1 MTAGTSR
8 TAASPGGWLRSRLG
22 RLRTAWRR
30 IIAVMFSPVLFRLAW
45 LGGKLANTRK
55 RLIQA
60 LQQIPL
66 VYKLSLLITVLVV
79 TCMALLGS
87 IIIQQQTRLFADQ
100 LHDQGTALVKLMA
113 HSAKEPLLADDQLA
127 MDVITTGFTDTS
139 NVIASALI
147 SLDGETL
154 AHAGNYHDGNNN
166 RQRGV
171 QLELI
176 NEAPGFQ
183 DWYWP
188 GPSISSVH
196 KVISFIH
203 PIVFQDVTVGYALS
217 TISQSTMEESL
228 RKAIQAIAGA
238 TLLIIMLGIAMAIAL
253 GRRISDPINQLVIAS
268 RAIGKGE
275 FTGKFSFR
283 ERRSDEL
290 GQLMAS
296 FNHMAEG
303 MLEKSQV
310 MQALS
315 RYVSPEVAK
324 VVLANLND
332 IELGGKQVEG
342 TVVFADIVEFT
353 RIAENTRPED
363 LVNILNSYFTL
374 ITRACEI
381 NHGTVDKYMGDG
393 VMLVFGAP
401 QPDEEH
407 RFHAINCAVLIQQL
421 VEHENRQREQQGLFP
436 VKFRIGIN
444 SGTMLAG
451 NMGSRERME
460 YTVVGDTVNL
470 ASRLCGIANSGQIVI
485 SRSLYM
491 NTDVRERVLAGEY
504 QAIRLRGIKDPVS
517 TYLVE
522 TVTAGWQY
530 QIEEQFRAV
539 TRPEQDKRHDP
550 QVS

>member
-1 MTAGTSR
+1 VR
-8 TAASPGGWLRSRLG
+8 
-22 RLRTAWRR
+22 
-30 IIAVMFSPVLFRLAW
+30 
-45 LGGKLANTRK
+45 
-55 RLIQA
+55 
-60 LQQIPL
+60 
-66 VYKLSLLITVLVV
+66 
-79 TCMALLGS
+79 
-87 IIIQQQTRLFADQ
+87 
-100 LHDQGTALVKLMA
+100 
-113 HSAKEPLLADDQLA
+113 
-127 MDVITTGFTDTS
+127 
-139 NVIASALI
+139 
-147 SLDGETL
+147 
-154 AHAGNYHDGNNN
+154 
-166 RQRGV
+166 
-171 QLELI
+171 
-176 NEAPGFQ
+176 
-183 DWYWP
+183 
-188 GPSISSVH
+188 

-203 PIVFQDVTVGYALS
+203 PIAFQDVTVGYAVS
-217 TISQSTMEESL
+217 TFSQSAMEQSL
-228 RKAIQAIAGA
+228 RKSIQAIAGA
-238 TLLIIMLGIAMAIAL
+238 TLLIIMLGVAMAIAL
-253 GRRISDPINQLVIAS
+253 GQRISDPIDQLVNAS

-275 FTGKFSFR
+275 FTAKFSFR
-283 ERRSDEL
+283 ERRTDEL

-296 FNHMAEG
+296 FNRMAEG

-310 MQALS
+310 KQALS

-332 IELGGKQVEG
+332 VELGGKQIEG

-363 LVNILNSYFTL
+363 LVNILNRYFTL

-407 RFHAINCAVLIQQL
+407 RFHAVNCAVLIQRL
-421 VEHENRQREQQGLFP
+421 IEHENRRREQQKLFP

-451 NMGSRERME
+451 NMGSRERMD

-491 NTDVRERVLAGEY
+491 NADVRDRVLAGEY
-504 QAIRLRGIKDPVS
+504 QAIQLRGIKDPVS

-522 TVTAGWQY
+522 TVTSGWQH
-530 QIEEQFRAV
+530 QIEEQYRAV
-539 TRPEQDKRHDP
+539 VRTSEDEHRDV
-550 QVS
+550 QVD